1 MEEWIRERY
10 ELAAERVRQIRL
22 QSGAPAPFADYFRR
36 QAGFLAMAI
45 DTSMQRALAGNEAGP
60 EGIPS
65 PEACRERNRQLYEEL
80 LPENYDTCYGNP
92 VFAANRLGEYGR
104 LFSFL
109 HRELGGI
116 AGFAA
121 EGRIQDVTI
130 LLELFSELHASFCQE
145 EIPTPAQMQADLVSY
160 IMDYCQEM
168 VGDHVRAM
176 LDPGEDFA
184 RRIVMEADLSDP
196 RYLYRYG
203 AYVSEDELGTAAFL
217 ASLPGE
223 EIRDMA
229 AVFTEGFRRGFVL
242 GRKDLGKK
250 KTVQIRYHLGF
261 ERVVREAV
269 RQFGEWGLE
278 SILTRQPLRAVCRS
292 SRGNAGYVGGTP
304 NPQYLYDH
312 LQDEALFL
320 SEDFV
325 SRKLRA
331 LQTAYEKYKERAA
344 VYAGPAVIE
353 TFGEPVF
360 DPAPCPGA
368 LSLSPE
374 QQSLQSRLTGESAR
388 IINRYIRAEERS
400 YTIIAWP
407 LPSISEKYPEIF
419 REVTRINT
427 LDNEKYQQIQQH
439 LIDSLDSC
447 EWVHILGKGKN
458 ETDLII
464 HLHELKHPVR
474 QTNFE
479 NCTADVNIPVGE
491 VFTSPQLAGTG
502 GILHV
507 RGVYLN
513 GLFFRDLRLVFDCG
527 QVIDYSCANFDS
539 EEENR
544 RYIED
549 NILFHHPRIPMGEFA
564 IGTNTAAYALSR
576 RYGIEDRLPILIAE
590 KMGPH
595 FAVGDTC
602 YSRQEDHRVYNPNGK
617 EIIARDNEISLLR
630 KEDPAL
636 AYFDCH
642 TDITLPYSELGSISV
657 IDDDGESHP
666 LLEDGRFVLPGTEA
680 LNEPLNGLL

>member
-10 ELAAERVRQIRL
+10 ELAAGRVKQIRAECGAKAPFDDFFRREAAFL
-22 QSGAPAPFADYFRR
+22 TLAAEAVPAYSGAGEMPAL
-36 QAGFLAMAI
+36 QAC
-45 DTSMQRALAGNEAGP
+45 Q
-60 EGIPS
+60 
-65 PEACRERNRQLYEEL
+65 ERNRMLYEEL
-80 LPENYDTCYGNP
+80 LPENYAACYGNP
-92 VFAANRLGEYGR
+92 AFAVSRLGEYGR

-109 HRELGGI
+109 YRELRGI
-116 AGFAA
+116 TGFAA
-121 EGRIQDVTI
+121 EGRLQDVTI
-130 LLELFSELHASFCQE
+130 LLELFSEIHASFCQE
-145 EIPTPAQMQADLVSY
+145 EIPSPAQMQDDLLSY

-168 VGDHVRAM
+168 VEAHVREG
-176 LDPGEDFA
+176 LDPDCDFA
-184 RRIVMEADLSDP
+184 LRIVQEADLSDL

-203 AYVSEDELGTAAFL
+203 EYVSEDELGTAAFL
-217 ASLPGE
+217 NSLGE
-223 EIRDMA
+223 DEIRDMA
-229 AVFTEGFRRGFVL
+229 AIFTGGFKRGFIA

-261 ERVVREAV
+261 ERLVREAV
-269 RQFGEWGLE
+269 RQFGEMGL
-278 SILTRQPLRAVCRS
+278 SCILTRQPLRAVCRS
-292 SRGNAGYVGGTP
+292 SRGVAGYTGGTV
-304 NPQYLYDH
+304 NPQFQYDH
-312 LQDEALFL
+312 LQDDALFL

-331 LQTAYEKYKERAA
+331 LQTAYEKYKTAA
-344 VYAGPAVIE
+344 SVYAGPALIE

-360 DPAPCPGA
+360 DPDPCPDA
-368 LSLSPE
+368 LSLSPQ
-374 QQSLQSRLTGESAR
+374 QQSLLSRLRGEAAR
-388 IINRYIRAEERS
+388 ITERYIRSEERS
-400 YTIIAWP
+400 FTIIAWP

-419 REVTRINT
+419 REVTRINA
-427 LDNEKYQQIQQH
+427 LDNARYQEIQQR
-439 LIDSLDSC
+439 LIDRLDSC
-447 EWVHILGKGKN
+447 EWVQVLGRGSN

-479 NCTADVNIPVGE
+479 NCTADVNIPAGE

-502 GILHV
+502 GTLHV
-507 RGVYLN
+507 SGVYLN
-513 GLFFRDLRLVFDCG
+513 GLYFKDLRLVFDCG

-564 IGTNTAAYALSR
+564 IGTNTAAYALAR

-602 YSRQEDHRVYNPNGK
+602 YSREEDHKVYNPDGK
-617 EIIARDNEISLLR
+617 EIIARDNEISVLR
-630 KEDPAL
+630 QEDPEL

-642 TDITLPYSELGSISV
+642 TDITLPYAELGSISV

-666 LLEDGRFVLPGTEA
+666 LLENGRFVLPGTEA
-680 LNEPLNGLL
+680 LNEPLEGLE